1 MKDKDIGGYVED
13 YLQRGF
19 GSMNKNDFEVFI
31 FNWLTSHDPQ
41 IQGESDYAISC
52 KLKIP
57 ESKVKRLRYEAELKY
72 GDTDEARLWK
82 QLREALQSAQYRSSG
97 NGALRLSIP
106 NKQLRLFLKDQ
117 LQRSQRFFDSS
128 FAENIVVLAV
138 EDFLFLANKLFSE
151 ADKKILAQA
160 AGVTIGDKTFTDLLK
175 DCSKDAIQKFPTRW
189 FSDNVAGELC
199 NSFYSLFKR
208 K

>member
-1 MKDKDIGGYVED
+1 MENKNMGNYVED

-31 FNWLTSHDPQ
+31 FSRLISYSPQ
-41 IQGESDYAISC
+41 FKGSSDYAVSC

-72 GDTDEARLWK
+72 GSADEK
-82 QLREALQSAQYRSSG
+82 QLWDQLRKQLKSAQYRSSG

-106 NKQLRLFLKDQ
+106 EKRLRLFLKDQ

-128 FAENIVVLAV
+128 FAENVVVLAV
-138 EDFLFLANKLFSE
+138 EDFLFLADKLFSE
-151 ADKKILAQA
+151 ADKDSLAQS
-160 AGVTIGDKTFTDLLK
+160 AGIFVGDKSFLDLLK
-175 DCSKDAIQKFPTRW
+175 DCSKDCVKKFLTRW
-189 FSDNVAGELC
+189 FSDDMAGELC
-199 NSFYSLFKR
+199 NSFYSLFK
-208 K
+208 KK